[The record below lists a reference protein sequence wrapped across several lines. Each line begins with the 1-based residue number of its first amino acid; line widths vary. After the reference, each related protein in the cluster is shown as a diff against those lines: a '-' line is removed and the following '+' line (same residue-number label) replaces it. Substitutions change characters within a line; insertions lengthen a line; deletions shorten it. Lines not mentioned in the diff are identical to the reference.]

1 MTSRRLSA
9 ALEGCRIV
17 LTVDR
22 RAVEIAAALERHGAT
37 VSRTPA
43 LTIVPHADDESLISR
58 TRELID
64 APPHIVVVTT
74 GIGFRAW
81 VEAAE
86 EAGLAADLEQALV
99 GARIVARGAKA
110 SGAVQQLGLSVAWVP
125 ESETASDL
133 GARLVAEGIDGRRI
147 AVQHHGSGAD
157 GLDELFASHGADVVS
172 LTMYRWGPPTDPE
185 AVRASALA
193 AAVGSVD
200 AVLFT
205 SAPGAFGWLA
215 AADACGAT
223 DRIRKRAE
231 RGHLLLA
238 TVGPTTAGPLR
249 ERDIRTAVAERGRL
263 GSLLRGVVVQLGDGA
278 PRLAT
283 PRGSL
288 SVRSTGA
295 VIGDR
300 YVPLSPSG
308 VALLRELFDA
318 RGAIVAREQLR
329 SALPGSGGN
338 AHAIE
343 MTIARLRESLG
354 APDLIRTVV
363 KRGYQL
369 ALKETT

>member
-1 MTSRRLSA
+1 MMSRRLSA
-9 ALEGCRIV
+9 VLEGRRIV

-22 RAVEIAAALERHGAT
+22 RAVEIAAALERHGAV
-37 VSRTPA
+37 VSRAPA

-58 TRELID
+58 TRDLIET
-64 APPHIVVVTT
+64 PPHVVVVTT

-81 VEAAE
+81 IEAAE

-110 SGAVQQLGLSVAWVP
+110 RGAVQQVGLSVAWVP

-133 GARLVAEGIDGRRI
+133 GTRLVAEGIDGRRV

-172 LTMYRWGPPTDPE
+172 LTMYRWGPPADPE
-185 AVRASALA
+185 SVRASALA

-200 AVLFT
+200 AVMFT

-223 DRIRKRAE
+223 DRIRERAE
-231 RGHLLLA
+231 RGHVLLA
-238 TVGPTTAGPLR
+238 AVGSTTAGPLR
-249 ERDIRTAVAERGRL
+249 ERGIRASVAERGRL
-263 GSLLRGVVVQLGDGA
+263 GSLVRGVVAQLGDGA

-283 PRGSL
+283 LRGSL
-288 SVRSTGA
+288 SVRSTG
-295 VIGDR
+295 VVLGDR
-300 YVPLSPSG
+300 YVPLSPGS
-308 VALLRELFDA
+308 VAVLRELFDA
-318 RGAIVAREQLR
+318 CGGIVARDQLR
-329 SALPGSGGN
+329 DALPGSVRN

-343 MTIARLRESLG
+343 MTIARLREALG
-354 APDLIRTVV
+354 APELIRTVV
-363 KRGYQL
+363 KRGYGL
-369 ALKETT
+369 ALEETT